1 MRLPGHLLGIERV
14 RIREWASRAIHFS
27 YSYFNQSFDF
37 CAIVRNMKAQTA
49 LLKRAQRSDGEE
61 SRERLLHTALRLFA
75 EKGFEK
81 TSTRE
86 IAAAAGANIG
96 AISYYFG
103 DKAGLYRAVFFEPL
117 GNPKDDIA
125 LFDNPA
131 FSLREALQ
139 GLFSGFLEPLKQGE
153 IVRQCVR
160 LHFREMVEP
169 TGLWA
174 EEIDGGIRPYHAAL
188 VAVLCR
194 HFGLKRADDDVH
206 RLAFSIVGLGVHMF
220 VGSDI
225 IEAIKPQLTAT
236 PKAIDTWAA
245 RLVNFAQAMVKAEA
259 QRRRDAR

>member
-1 MRLPGHLLGIERV
+1 
-14 RIREWASRAIHFS
+14 
-27 YSYFNQSFDF
+27 
-37 CAIVRNMKAQTA
+37 MKPKM
-49 LLKRAQRSDGEE
+49 LRPKGSQRSDGEE

-117 GNPKDDIA
+117 GNAKDDIE
-125 LFDNPA
+125 LFDDPNYT
-131 FSLREALQ
+131 LREALQ

-153 IVRQCVR
+153 SVRQCVR

-174 EEIDGGIRPYHAAL
+174 EEIDGGIKPYHAAL
-188 VAVLCR
+188 VDVLCR
-194 HFGLKRADDDVH
+194 HFNLKRADDDVH
-206 RLAFSIVGLGVHMF
+206 RLAFSVVALGVHMF
-220 VGSDI
+220 VGRDI
-225 IEAIKPQLTAT
+225 MEAIKPQLMAT
-236 PKAIDTWAA
+236 PKAIGIWAE
-245 RLVNFAQAMVKAEA
+245 RLVDYAEAMVVADVK
-259 QRRRDAR
+259 RRRTIANLKLAT

>member
-1 MRLPGHLLGIERV
+1 
-14 RIREWASRAIHFS
+14 
-27 YSYFNQSFDF
+27 
-37 CAIVRNMKAQTA
+37 MKSQHNIA
-49 LLKRAQRSDGEE
+49 KRAQRSDGEE

-86 IAAAAGANIG
+86 IAAAAGVNIG

-103 DKAGLYRAVFFEPL
+103 DKAGLYRAVFLEPL
-117 GNPKDDIA
+117 GNSKDDIA

-131 FSLREALQ
+131 YTLREALQ

-153 IVRQCVR
+153 GVRQCVR

-174 EEIDGGIRPYHAAL
+174 EEIDGGIKPYHAAL
-188 VAVLCR
+188 VAVLSR

-206 RLAFSIVGLGVHMF
+206 RLAFSIVALGIHMF
-220 VGSDI
+220 VGRDI
-225 IEAIKPQLTAT
+225 MEAIKPQLIAT
-236 PKAIDTWAA
+236 PKAIDIWAD
-245 RLVNFAQAMVKAEA
+245 RLVSYAAAMVKADSL
-259 QRRRDAR
+259 RRREAAKLK

>member
-1 MRLPGHLLGIERV
+1 
-14 RIREWASRAIHFS
+14 
-27 YSYFNQSFDF
+27 
-37 CAIVRNMKAQTA
+37 MKLQTN
-49 LLKRAQRSDGEE
+49 LSKRPQRSDGEE

-75 EKGFEK
+75 EKGYEK

-86 IAAAAGANIG
+86 IASAAGANIG

-125 LFDNPA
+125 LFDDPD
-131 FSLREALQ
+131 FSLRVALQ

-153 IVRQCVR
+153 AVRQCVR

-194 HFGLKRADDDVH
+194 HFGLKRADDDIH
-206 RLAFSIVGLGVHMF
+206 RLAFSIVALGVHLF
-220 VGSDI
+220 VGRDI
-225 IEAIKPQLTAT
+225 MDAIKPQLIAT
-236 PKAIDTWAA
+236 PKAIDIWAE
-245 RLVNFAQAMVKAEA
+245 RLVSFAEAMVKAEA
-259 QRRRDAR
+259 QRRREIARSI

>member
-1 MRLPGHLLGIERV
+1 VTAQLFISKRPR
-14 RIREWASRAIHFS
+14 
-27 YSYFNQSFDF
+27 
-37 CAIVRNMKAQTA
+37 RN
-49 LLKRAQRSDGEE
+49 DGEE
-61 SRERLLHTALRLFA
+61 SRERLLRTALRLFA
-75 EKGFEK
+75 EKGYEK

-86 IAAAAGANIG
+86 IAGAAGANIG

-103 DKAGLYRAVFFEPL
+103 DKAGLYRAVFCEPL

-125 LFDNPA
+125 LFDDRG

-174 EEIDGGIRPYHAAL
+174 EEIDGGIKPYHAAL

-194 HFGLKRADDDVH
+194 HFALKRADDDVH
-206 RLAFSIVGLGVHMF
+206 RLAFSIVALGVHMF
-220 VGSDI
+220 VGREI
-225 IEAIKPQLTAT
+225 MEAIKPKLTAT

-245 RLVNFAQAMVKAEA
+245 RLVNFAEAMVEAEA
-259 QRRRDAR
+259 RRRHEVGVPRAKSTSRRTNGGRNQSFRNER

>member
-1 MRLPGHLLGIERV
+1 
-14 RIREWASRAIHFS
+14 
-27 YSYFNQSFDF
+27 
-37 CAIVRNMKAQTA
+37 MKSQIPHA
-49 LLKRAQRSDGEE
+49 KRSTRSDGEE

-117 GNPKDDIA
+117 GNAKDDIA
-125 LFDNPA
+125 LFDDPNYT
-131 FSLREALQ
+131 LREALQ

-153 IVRQCVR
+153 SVRQCVR

-174 EEIDGGIRPYHAAL
+174 EEIDAGIKPYHAAL
-188 VAVLCR
+188 VDVLCR
-194 HFGLKRADDDVH
+194 HFSLKRVDNDVH
-206 RLAFSIVGLGVHMF
+206 RLAFSIVALGVHMF
-220 VGSDI
+220 VGRDI
-225 IEAIKPQLTAT
+225 MDAIKPHLTAT
-236 PKAIDTWAA
+236 PKAIDAWSA
-245 RLVNFAQAMVKAEA
+245 RLVDYAEAMVKADV
-259 QRRRDAR
+259 QRRRETAKSK